1 MKKYFLLVSIILTV
15 SMAWSQGDKSKT
27 ILDQL
32 SKKTKSYKSI
42 SAGFT
47 FSLNNKDMKINEK
60 NEGTI
65 KLKGQKYSIELPGS
79 GIKIYSDGKTI
90 WNYMKKGNQVTI
102 SNLEDS
108 GSDLM
113 NPSSM
118 FSIYEKGFKS
128 KFISEKNISGK
139 TICNIELTPEKGQE
153 NVKNVKLA
161 VDKSAM
167 FLKSAVL
174 KSNDGNE
181 YSIEIKNY
189 DTDKDFQESEFVF
202 DPSKIKNIEVIDL
215 R

>member
-1 MKKYFLLVSIILTV
+1 MKKTILFFAALFIVLLV
-15 SMAWSQGDKSKT
+15 WSQNDKSKN

-32 SKKTKSYKSI
+32 SKKTKAYKSI

-47 FSLNNKDMKINEK
+47 FSMNNKEMKINEK

-65 KLKGQKYSIELPGS
+65 QLKGQKYQIDLPGT

-113 NPSSM
+113 NPSSL

-128 KFISEKNISGK
+128 KFISEKNNLY
-139 TICNIELTPEKGQE
+139 TIELIPEKGQD
-153 NVKNVKLA
+153 NVKNVKIV
-161 VDKSAM
+161 VDKTVM
-167 FLKSAVL
+167 FLKSATL
-174 KSNDGNE
+174 KGTDGNE
-181 YSIEIKNY
+181 YGINILKYE
-189 DTDKDFQESEFVF
+189 TDKTIPDADFVF
-202 DPSKIKNIEVIDL
+202 DPSKTKGVEVIDL